1 MTALGRDTGS
11 LSAMANSPVPPTG
24 RLIGVGVG
32 PGDPEYLTRQAMR
45 VLGESPRI
53 VAPTTA
59 VDAVGRAEAVVREA
73 CPGLVARIERLV
85 FDMVPDDAAAG
96 TSSRAASHRRAA
108 ERLVPWLDAGEQ
120 VAFVTLGD
128 PSIYS
133 TFSSLT
139 SAVRELRPGIEIG
152 CVPGIMAFQALAA
165 RTGTPLVDG
174 KESLRLLTALE
185 GADEVASA
193 LEVERSAVVVYKG
206 GRHLPSIAKAL
217 AEAGRLDGSWMGELL
232 GLPGERI
239 VPVADAACGP
249 ATYLATVI
257 IPPAVVP
264 GRGPGTAPA
273 VPPAGGPA
281 AGEAG

>member
-1 MTALGRDTGS
+1 
-11 LSAMANSPVPPTG
+11 
-24 RLIGVGVG
+24 
-32 PGDPEYLTRQAMR
+32 MR

-59 VDAVGRAEAVVREA
+59 IDAVGRAEAVVREA
-73 CPGLVARIERLV
+73 CPELVARIERLV
-85 FDMVPDDAAAG
+85 FDMVPDGVADGA
-96 TSSRAASHRRAA
+96 SSRAASHRRAA
-108 ERLVPWLDAGEQ
+108 GRLVPWLDAGEQ

-139 SAVRELRPGIEIG
+139 SAVRELRPEIEIG

-174 KESLRLLTALE
+174 TQSLRLLTALE

-193 LEVERSAVVVYKG
+193 LEVDRTAIVVYKG
-206 GRHLPSIAKAL
+206 GRHLPLIAKVL

-232 GLPGERI
+232 GLAGERI
-239 VPVADAACGP
+239 VPVADAGTGP

-257 IPPAVVP
+257 IPAAVRPAVE
-264 GRGPGTAPA
+264 
-273 VPPAGGPA
+273 PAGG
-281 AGEAG
+281 AG

>member
-1 MTALGRDTGS
+1 MP
-11 LSAMANSPVPPTG
+11 SPPVLPTG

-45 VLGESPRI
+45 VLSESPRI

-73 CPGLVARIERLV
+73 CPELAGRIERLV
-85 FDMVPDDAAAG
+85 FEMVADGVAG
-96 TSSRAASHRRAA
+96 GAGARTESHRRAS

-133 TFSSLT
+133 TFSSLA
-139 SAVRELRPGIEIG
+139 SAVRELRPGVEIG

-165 RTGTPLVDG
+165 RTATPLVEG
-174 KESLRLLTALE
+174 SQSLRLVTALD
-185 GADEVASA
+185 GADGVAAA
-193 LEVERSAVVVYKG
+193 LEPDGTAIVVYKG
-206 GRHLPSIAKAL
+206 GRHLPGIAKAL
-217 AEAGRLDGSWMGELL
+217 AQAGRLDGSWMGELL

-239 VPVADAACGP
+239 VAVADAGSGP
-249 ATYLATVI
+249 ATYLATVV
-257 IPPAVVP
+257 IPAAA
-264 GRGPGTAPA
+264 APA
-273 VPPAGGPA
+273 PQPAERAAEGRAEGPDGGPA
-281 AGEAG
+281 AAQGGGPG